1 VSRTINEL
9 NTTDTLADADKFVI
23 WQNTSQATRA
33 ITAVD
38 MAEYFGAE
46 PGGPFQPLDELLTAI
61 AAQGPNTANG
71 DFIQLTGQDTVR
83 VRKLTVATYAALTII
98 PASFRFDDMLVYVS
112 SRATDG
118 DGGDG
123 WWRFDAASSA
133 TANGQTVLAP
143 DAGTGRWIKIR
154 VFREQLSAAKNYY
167 VRTDGSD
174 SNTGL
179 ANTAGGAFLT
189 LQKAVDVI
197 WQTLDLNGFDVTIN
211 IGNGTYTAGA
221 LMSGPQFGEGLV
233 YFIGDVST
241 PANVVISV
249 TGGDCF
255 ASLYG
260 ARYAVRGV
268 KMQTTTSGHC
278 LKAYLASFASFQS
291 VEFGASAEMHVEC
304 GQGSTIIA
312 DGAYT
317 INGGA
322 MAHFHCGSFGLI
334 TSGTLIVTLTGTPAF
349 SSYFAGAAQGGIIIT
364 GLTFTGS
371 ATGPRYLSHRGG
383 VISAAA
389 VDPALP
395 GDTAGRV
402 ATGGVY
408 RASVVNPFA
417 IMPDTGT
424 NDSVVLYSRNSSS
437 GAYTPR
443 VDVRND
449 AGSNAYFYFN
459 GDGSFSSGVTHLG
472 SATAVVPVSGSQD
485 GATFL
490 SATNLAAG
498 FYVFSMSA
506 NAAAV
511 GYMRRRTDAGDIL
524 VFTNDNTVS
533 GSVSVNG
540 ATAAYNL
547 SSDKRLKNDLGLLNV
562 NDALQ
567 KILDL
572 KVHHFEW
579 NHVEAPPTVGLFA
592 QETHAVLPAMIQP
605 GDARPD
611 ARPGDP
617 DFKLWQLDNSKAVPY
632 LIAAIQSLE
641 ARIAILEGA

>member
-1 VSRTINEL
+1 
-9 NTTDTLADADKFVI
+9 
-23 WQNTSQATRA
+23 
-33 ITAVD
+33 
-38 MAEYFGAE
+38 
-46 PGGPFQPLDELLTAI
+46 
-61 AAQGPNTANG
+61 
-71 DFIQLTGQDTVR
+71 
-83 VRKLTVATYAALTII
+83 
-98 PASFRFDDMLVYVS
+98 MLVYVS

-133 TANGQTVLAP
+133 TANGNTILAP
-143 DAGTGRWIKIR
+143 DAGSGRWFKVR
-154 VFREQLSAAKNYY
+154 VFRERLTGFRQYY

-174 SNTGL
+174 TNTGL
-179 ANTAGGAFLT
+179 ANTAGGAFAT
-189 LQKAVDVI
+189 LQRAADVV
-197 WQTLDLNGFDVTIN
+197 LNNLELNGNDVVIN
-211 IGNGTYTAGA
+211 IGAGTYTAGVVVD
-221 LMSGPQFGEGLV
+221 GPWLGDGFV
-233 YFIGDVST
+233 YFIGDTTT
-241 PANVVISV
+241 PANVNINTTSA
-249 TGGDCF
+249 DAF
-255 ASLYG
+255 AALTG
-260 ARYAVRGV
+260 ARFSVRGV
-268 KMQTTTSGHC
+268 KITTTTSGHGI
-278 LKAYLASFASFQS
+278 KAYLNSYVNYQS
-291 VEFGASAEMHVEC
+291 VNFGACAEMHVEC

-312 DGAYT
+312 DGPYA
-317 INGGA
+317 ISGGA
-322 MAHFHCGSFGLI
+322 LGHWHVGSPGLI
-334 TSGTLIVTLTGTPAF
+334 SCAQFLITITNTPAF
-349 SSYFAGAAQGGIIIT
+349 SSYFAGTAQGTVVCG
-364 GLTFTGS
+364 GVTFSGS
-371 ATGPRYLSHRGG
+371 ATGSRYLAHKNG
-383 VISAAA
+383 VID
-389 VDPALP
+389 VGTQGLTALP
-395 GDTAGRV
+395 GDVAGRV
-402 ATGGVY
+402 ASGGIYKGNQVTPLFLSTDVVNLAGVY
-408 RASVVNPFA
+408 SELALSGWDSDNATTNTFVTKFLVQA
-417 IMPDTGT
+417 GPDPKG
-424 NDSVVLYSRNSSS
+424 
-437 GAYTPR
+437 
-443 VDVRND
+443 
-449 AGSNAYFYFN
+449 YFYCN
-459 GDGSFSSGVTHLG
+459 GDDSFSSGVTHLG

-490 SATNLAAG
+490 SAANLAAG
-498 FYVFSMSA
+498 FYAFSMSA

-547 SSDKRLKNDLGLLNV
+547 SSDERLKNDLGLFDV
-562 NDALQ
+562 GEALQ